1 MHPWPYSRNSF
12 CQYSN
17 FSQGNVENILYVP
30 FPLPSQS
37 SSSVFP
43 SIFPFKMICP
53 RPSLFF
59 QMDKNTW
66 VLTTLFLLRL
76 YRQLCLRP
84 RILRMYL
91 AQSKLSWQLIFPMN
105 SLNFWRRLSLKI
117 LSSVTTGREA
127 LLKLLERLRVVNR
140 KENKQLK
147 LSSKSSFRFHF
158 SKERKEEIWFLD
170 VYSNNGQ
177 SWPQVLC

>member
-1 MHPWPYSRNSF
+1 MLKTSCMSLSHCLLS
-12 CQYSN
+12 
-17 FSQGNVENILYVP
+17 L
-30 FPLPSQS
+30 PLPFSIYLSLQDDLSQAL
-37 SSSVFP
+37 P
-43 SIFPFKMICP
+43 
-53 RPSLFF
+53 FF

-140 KENKQLK
+140 KEDKQLK

-158 SKERKEEIWFLD
+158 SKERKEEIWLLD